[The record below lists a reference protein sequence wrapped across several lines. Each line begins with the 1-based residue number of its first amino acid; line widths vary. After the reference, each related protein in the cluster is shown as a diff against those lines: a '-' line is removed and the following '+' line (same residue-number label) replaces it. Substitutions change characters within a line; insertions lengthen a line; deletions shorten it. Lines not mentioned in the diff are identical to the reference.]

1 METIRD
7 DKDRRKLRL
16 TEEELDYLIKGVK
29 KQILDEIY
37 ADIGKG
43 VVKRVLWL
51 LGFGGAGITAYF
63 TYKGYIK

>member
-1 METIRD
+1 MNDENE
-7 DKDRRKLRL
+7 RRKIRL
-16 TEEELDYLIKGVK
+16 SEDQMDYLVKGLK

-43 VVKRVLWL
+43 VVKRFLWL
-51 LGFGGAGITAYF
+51 LGFGGAGFTAYL